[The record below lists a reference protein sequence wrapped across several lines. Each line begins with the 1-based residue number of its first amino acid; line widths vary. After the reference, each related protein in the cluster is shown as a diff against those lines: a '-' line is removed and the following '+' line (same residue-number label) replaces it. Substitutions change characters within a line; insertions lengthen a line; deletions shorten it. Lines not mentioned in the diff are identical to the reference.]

1 MSENFDI
8 GPLTWVKDQIDQSLA
23 TVLDNLKT
31 MQVSLHDTAPMR
43 FSQTHLYQ
51 ASGALDMVGLEGCKR
66 YCFELEKL
74 ASQLEKKTLEA
85 TPELIAAFIKAVET
99 LQAYLHDL
107 LNGAPD
113 IPLNLYPTIQP
124 IVLAL
129 GETMDESELFFPDTT
144 NSAPKD
150 LPVKQ
155 LQDAEYTP
163 FILEQRSSY
172 QKSLLSWLQTKQNS
186 ALHSMTE
193 AVSNISY
200 VQKKNSDKTL
210 WWAASAFTESLEEPE
225 IAGNSGA
232 KRLCRKLDQELR
244 QLAEGVTKPHSNL
257 LRDIL
262 YYVAI
267 SNVDRDNVQKVKE
280 VFELNLLVDKKS
292 TLSFDAGSID
302 TNELGVVQELI
313 TQLELLRE
321 LWDDVSNTIDFSK
334 VDVNAG
340 LAQVHVDNV
349 LITKFSDTLAV
360 SQVLTQQLSQ
370 VVVIDLYAA
379 LQSASSTLRDDATKV
394 NHAALIEIAAAL
406 NLLETSLSHYQQL
419 DADRVQKLLSEMQRL
434 EAISSGE
441 SYDKLDSDRTGE
453 LDRDTIK
460 ALVTQIKESL
470 KTTEQALDSFFRNPT
485 EMAPLSLT
493 TKPLK
498 QVGAVFDMLGLAT
511 PTSIVKASNRLV
523 EHFQTENY
531 VANQQHFELVAESL
545 SMVGL
550 YADEMPK
557 IRPESEQA
565 LEGAVLRLSDML
577 AAAGIPFSPVGFSQ
591 PDIQGQTLS
600 GVDADNDP
608 NIETVPQLSNQQI
621 EQSPAGPALVVG
633 PNDVK
638 VIDQAF
644 DAELLDIYLTEA
656 EEVLAHIA
664 QNCQALRVNA
674 TDSEALVEVRRSFH
688 TLKGSGRTVGL
699 NAMGDIAG
707 HVEKFLNGVLDKKS
721 ELSQQQIAGID
732 QMSAAFANWTSEL
745 RANGQVEVN
754 QTAWSARAAALNE
767 MADLS
772 EKVSD
777 KEQTNADVSIESQPV
792 AVAKTESIN
801 TEITSGQ
808 TAQTLTPKKV
818 RKSEPQVLIGG
829 TRKMSRAF
837 YDIFVKESMQ
847 NITILEQDVA
857 KLVEN
862 ESESPAHE
870 ANVAIHTLASNALAA
885 EFKHMGDLGRA
896 LEAWLNEVE
905 SWSPQHTELYANT
918 VKSLSGMWVK
928 ISELRNPRS
937 ARALIEVLNQA
948 EEQARQNK
956 SLTVT
961 FDKVADA
968 AEEITFTLSDTDKG
982 NEDIASPTAELVLE
996 TGTADVVTTETGAAN
1011 TAIQSHD
1018 DGAVSQQLEEIPV
1031 IGAAEINHDNYEV
1044 KLVTESKPYNTPKP
1058 ENADNTNFGFDKTQ
1072 VDQELLTMFI
1082 EEAREILPEIGTEL
1096 RAWRANPK
1104 QSEHSDALQRALHTL
1119 KGSARMAGQSELGD
1133 AVHEMEDLV
1142 IRSLKRKT
1150 VDIDFDNM
1158 FVDLDKIGSYFEE
1171 TLETTP
1177 VETIGAIKQ
1186 QDVPPA
1192 GRVTDRK
1199 AQFLRMRADTL
1210 DRLINDAGEISIIRS
1225 RMDREIS
1232 GVKLSSND
1240 LTESVTRLRNYLRE
1254 LEIEAETQL
1263 QSRLNILQE
1272 SNENFDPLEFD
1283 RFTRL
1288 QELTRMI
1295 AESVNDV
1302 ATIQHGLLIHL
1313 GQSEAALQQQNR
1325 MNRDLQQTLLGVRM
1339 LPFQQI
1345 AERLQRI
1352 VRQTARELKKSV
1364 DLVIDGETTE
1374 IDRSV
1379 LDKLGAPLEH
1389 LLRNAVA
1396 HGLESPAERRTSGK
1410 PPIGTITLKIRQ
1422 ENDEIHITVSDDGA
1436 GINLQRVKERAI
1448 KNKLINETTEVTE
1461 QSLMSIIFE
1470 SGFSTADKVSQIAG
1484 RGVGLDVVRNDIS
1497 GLGGRVDLNSE
1508 FGKGTV
1514 FNVHLPV
1521 TLTVAQV
1528 LAVRSGDLIYAL
1540 PVGMIEQ
1547 AQKIKRQDLVNAYS
1561 AGEINWADK
1570 QYPIHYLSK
1579 LLDHEEHQPEDHNYS
1594 SVLLLRSGS
1603 YNIALHIDEVIGN
1616 QEAVM
1621 KPIGAQLARVPG
1633 IIGATVA
1640 GDGSIMLIINPVQLA
1655 NREILGVGTVVV
1667 KASKKAVKAISKPTA
1682 LVVDDSL
1689 TMRKVL
1695 GRLLEREGFEVL
1707 VAKDGMDAMQVLQQ
1721 STPDIILTDIEMPR
1735 MDGFGLARN
1744 IRDDAR
1750 TANTPL
1756 IMISSRTADKHQN
1769 LAKDIGVD
1777 AFFGK
1782 PVHDEELMI
1791 KVNELLSRSQTKH

>member
-1 MSENFDI
+1 VSENFDI

-23 TVLDNLKT
+23 AVLDNLKSV
-31 MQVSLHDTAPMR
+31 QGNLHDTAPMR

-66 YCFELEKL
+66 FCTELEKL
-74 ASQLEKKTLEA
+74 ASRLDKKTLDA
-85 TPELIAAFIKAVET
+85 TPELMDAFVKAVEA
-99 LQAYLHDL
+99 LQTYLQDL

-113 IPLNLYPTIQP
+113 IPLRLYSIINP

-150 LPVKQ
+150 LPSKQ
-155 LQDAEYTP
+155 LEAAEYP
-163 FILEQRSSY
+163 AFIVEQRINY
-172 QKSLLSWLQTKQNS
+172 QKSLLGWLQTKQSN
-186 ALHSMTE
+186 ALHLMTE
-193 AVSNISY
+193 AVSNVSQA
-200 VQKKNSDKTL
+200 QKKNSEKTL
-210 WWAASAFTESLEEPE
+210 WWAASAFTESLEQKE
-225 IAGNSGA
+225 IAENIGA

-244 QLAEGVTKPHSNL
+244 NLAEGVTKPHSNL

-280 VFELNLLVDKKS
+280 VFELNLLVDKKN
-292 TLSFDAGSID
+292 TVSFDASSID
-302 TNELGVVQELI
+302 AIELTVVEELI
-313 TQLELLRE
+313 TQLEALRE

-334 VDVNAG
+334 VDATASF
-340 LAQVHVDNV
+340 AQVDVDNV

-360 SQVLTQQLSQ
+360 SQAFTQQLSQ

-379 LQSASSTLRDDATKV
+379 LQLASNTLRDDATKV
-394 NHAALIEIAAAL
+394 NHAALIEVAAAL
-406 NLLETSLSHYQQL
+406 NLLETSLNHYQHL
-419 DADRVQKLLSEMQRL
+419 DADRVQKLLSEMHRL

-441 SYDKLDSDRTGE
+441 SYDRLDGERTGE

-470 KTTEQALDSFFRNPT
+470 KTTEQALDSFFRNPV
-485 EMAPLSLT
+485 EKSPLALT
-493 TKPLK
+493 AKPLK
-498 QVGAVFDMLGLAT
+498 QVAAVFDMLGLAT
-511 PTSIVKASNRLV
+511 PTAIVKASNRLV
-523 EHFQTENY
+523 EQFQTEDY
-531 VANQQHFELVAESL
+531 VPKQQHFELVAESL
-545 SMVGL
+545 SMVGI

-557 IRPESEQA
+557 IRPESESA
-565 LEGAVLRLSDML
+565 LESAVVRLTDILAEAGIQFNVDGLQEGDSISKTSDQAVLDS
-577 AAAGIPFSPVGFSQ
+577 I
-591 PDIQGQTLS
+591 T
-600 GVDADNDP
+600 
-608 NIETVPQLSNQQI
+608 ETSNYSNQNLS
-621 EQSPAGPALVVG
+621 EKTTDSASKLVTSAS
-633 PNDVK
+633 DVM

-664 QNCQALRVNA
+664 QNCQALRVNV
-674 TDSEALVEVRRSFH
+674 TDSEALVEVRRSYH

-699 NAMGDIAG
+699 TVMGDIAG
-707 HVEKFLNGVLDKKS
+707 QVEQFLNGVLDKKS
-721 ELSQQQIAGID
+721 LLEASQIAGIE
-732 QMSAAFANWTSEL
+732 QMSAAFADWAAEL
-745 RANGQVEVN
+745 RANGQVEIN
-754 QTAWSARAAALNE
+754 QTAWSARAAS
-767 MADLS
+767 LS
-772 EKVSD
+772 QATENNVVQD
-777 KEQTNADVSIESQPV
+777 ADVQTSPGLESDAEQSETINAENAQSEQLPV
-792 AVAKTESIN
+792 KD
-801 TEITSGQ
+801 
-808 TAQTLTPKKV
+808 LTPKKA
-818 RKSEPQVLIGG
+818 KKTEPQVLIGG

-857 KLVEN
+857 KLIADAN
-862 ESESPAHE
+862 LTPSPA
-870 ANVAIHTLASNALAA
+870 AKVAIHTLASNALAA
-885 EFKHMGDLGRA
+885 EFKPMGELGRA

-905 SWSPQHTELYANT
+905 TWTPQHTALFGNT
-918 VKSLSGMWVK
+918 VKSLSTMWVK

-937 ARALIEVLNQA
+937 ARALIEVLNEA
-948 EEQARQNK
+948 TDQARQNK
-956 SLTVT
+956 ALTVT
-961 FDKVADA
+961 FNEVLESV
-968 AEEITFTLSDTDKG
+968 EEITFTLPDVLIPNEIIQTDVPSVEILTEVSVPNFNQG
-982 NEDIASPTAELVLE
+982 VDSSENIVVNPVETTANDLIEV
-996 TGTADVVTTETGAAN
+996 
-1011 TAIQSHD
+1011 SHD
-1018 DGAVSQQLEEIPV
+1018 D
-1031 IGAAEINHDNYEV
+1031 YEV
-1044 KLVTESKPYNTPKP
+1044 KLVTEGKAYSSTAI
-1058 ENADNTNFGFDKTQ
+1058 NADDSNIDLNKAQ

-1082 EEAREILPEIGTEL
+1082 EEAREILPEIGSEL

-1104 QSEHSDALQRALHTL
+1104 QSEHPDALQRALHTL
-1119 KGSARMAGQSELGD
+1119 KGSARMAGQSGLGD

-1150 VDIDFDNM
+1150 VEIDFDNM

-1171 TLETTP
+1171 ALESTP
-1177 VETIGAIKQ
+1177 AETINAIKQ
-1186 QDVPPA
+1186 QDAPPS

-1210 DRLINDAGEISIIRS
+1210 DRLINDAGEISITRS

-1232 GVKLSSND
+1232 GVKQSSND

-1302 ATIQHGLLIHL
+1302 ATIQHGLLSHL

-1352 VRQTARELKKSV
+1352 VRQTARELKKSA
-1364 DLVIDGETTE
+1364 DLVIVGETTE

-1396 HGLESPAERRTSGK
+1396 HGLESPAERKKQGK
-1410 PPIGTITLKIRQ
+1410 APIGKIELKIRQ
-1422 ENDEIHITVSDDGA
+1422 ENDEIHITVTDDGA
-1436 GINLQRVKERAI
+1436 GINLQRVKEKAI
-1448 KNKLINETTEVTE
+1448 KNKLIDEAAEMTE

-1470 SGFSTADKVSQIAG
+1470 SGFSTADKVSQISG

-1561 AGEINWADK
+1561 TGEINWAGK

-1579 LLDHEEHQPEDHNYS
+1579 LLDHEEHQPEDYNYS

-1633 IIGATVA
+1633 IVGATVA
-1640 GDGSIMLIINPVQLA
+1640 GDGKIMLIINPVQLA
-1655 NREILGVGTVVV
+1655 NREILAVGSVVV
-1667 KASKKAVKAISKPTA
+1667 KAAKKAAKVINKPRA

-1707 VAKDGMDAMQVLQQ
+1707 IAKDGMDAMQVLQQ

-1750 TANTPL
+1750 TAKTPL

-1769 LAKDIGVD
+1769 LAKEIGVD

-1782 PVHDEELMI
+1782 PVQDEELMS
-1791 KVNELLSRSQTKH
+1791 KVNELLTKKRTKH

>member
-8 GPLTWVKDQIDQSLA
+8 GPLTWVKDQINQSLDA
-23 TVLDNLKT
+23 VLVNLKAV
-31 MQVSLHDTAPMR
+31 QNNLHDTAPLR
-43 FSQTHLYQ
+43 LSQTDLYQ

-66 YCFELEKL
+66 FCAELEKL
-74 ASQLEKKTLEA
+74 AGRLEKKTIDA
-85 TPELIAAFIKAVET
+85 TPPLIESFIKAVESLKSY
-99 LQAYLHDL
+99 LQDL
-107 LNGAPD
+107 LDGSPD
-113 IPLNLYPTIQP
+113 IPLRLYPIIHP

-129 GETMDESELFFPDTT
+129 GEMMDESELFFPDTS

-150 LPVKQ
+150 LPSLQ
-155 LQDAEYTP
+155 LSGAEYAS
-163 FILEQRSSY
+163 FVVEQRLSY
-172 QKSLLSWLQTKQNS
+172 QKSLLSWLQTKQS
-186 ALHSMTE
+186 IALNSMTQ
-193 AVSNISY
+193 AVANVS
-200 VQKKNSDKTL
+200 QAQQKNSEKTL
-210 WWAASAFTESLEEPE
+210 WWAASAFTESLEQAE
-225 IAGNSGA
+225 IAENSGA

-244 QLAEGVTKPHSNL
+244 HLSDAMPRPHNHL

-267 SNVDRDNVQKVKE
+267 SNVDRVNIHRVKE
-280 VFELNLLVDKKS
+280 VFELDLLVDKKS
-292 TLSFDAGSID
+292 SISFDSASID
-302 TNELGVVQELI
+302 AKELAVVQQLI
-313 TQLELLRE
+313 VQLEALRE

-334 VDVNAG
+334 VSTSAG
-340 LAQVHVDNV
+340 VAQVHVDNV
-349 LITKFSDTLAV
+349 LMTKFSDTLME
-360 SQVLTQQLSQ
+360 SQNLTSQLSQ
-370 VVVIDLYAA
+370 VVVVDLYAA
-379 LQSASSTLRDDATKV
+379 LQLASGTLRDDATKV

-406 NLLETSLSHYQQL
+406 NLLETSLNHYQQL
-419 DADRVQKLLSEMQRL
+419 DADRVQKLLSEMHRL

-441 SYDKLDSDRTGE
+441 SYEKLGNERASE
-453 LDRDTIK
+453 LDRDTVK
-460 ALVTQIKESL
+460 AVVTQIKEAL
-470 KTTEQALDSFFRNPT
+470 KTTEQALDTYFRQPA
-485 EMAPLSLT
+485 EKAPLSLT
-493 TKPLK
+493 AKPLK
-498 QVGAVFDMLGLAT
+498 QIAAVFEMLGLPT
-511 PTSIVKASNRLV
+511 PNTIIKISNQFV
-523 EHFQTENY
+523 EHFQTSQY
-531 VANQQHFELVAESL
+531 VVNQSQFELVAESL
-545 SMVGL
+545 SMIGL

-557 IRPESEQA
+557 TRPESEQA
-565 LEGAVLRLSDML
+565 LEKAVIRLTEAL
-577 AAAGIPFSPVGFSQ
+577 ADAGVQSV
-591 PDIQGQTLS
+591 
-600 GVDADNDP
+600 
-608 NIETVPQLSNQQI
+608 ETVSTVEVKQTIPASTSVVDVSQM
-621 EQSPAGPALVVG
+621 SPAISPIVMHAD
-633 PNDVK
+633 DVK

-664 QNCQALRVNA
+664 QNCQALRVNS
-674 TDSEALVEVRRSFH
+674 TDIEALIEVRRSYH

-699 NAMGDIAG
+699 NTMGDIAG
-707 HVEKFLNGVLDKKS
+707 QVEHFLNGVIDKKS
-721 ELSQQQIAGID
+721 VLNQQQIARIE
-732 QMSAAFANWTSEL
+732 QMNAAFAGWAAEL
-745 RANGQVEVN
+745 RANNQVEVN
-754 QTAWSARAAALNE
+754 QTAWSSHAAAL
-767 MADLS
+767 S
-772 EKVSD
+772 EISD
-777 KEQTNADVSIESQPV
+777 IEPVVELNAEIAQKTQTTASV
-792 AVAKTESIN
+792 VAKK
-801 TEITSGQ
+801 
-808 TAQTLTPKKV
+808 AKKP
-818 RKSEPQVLIGG
+818 EPQVLIGG

-847 NITILEQDVA
+847 NITTIEQDAARLTTDVNLTPSAEAKVA
-857 KLVEN
+857 
-862 ESESPAHE
+862 A
-870 ANVAIHTLASNALAA
+870 HTLASNALAA
-885 EFKHMGDLGRA
+885 EFKTMGELGRA

-905 SWSPQHTELYANT
+905 NWTMQHTSLYGSVA
-918 VKSLSGMWVK
+918 KMLSSMWVK

-937 ARALIEVLNQA
+937 ARALIDVLL
-948 EEQARQNK
+948 ESTEQAKQNNARAV
-956 SLTVT
+956 SMIEP
-961 FDKVADA
+961 VAVA
-968 AEEITFTLSDTDKG
+968 EITFTLPSEE
-982 NEDIASPTAELVLE
+982 NVEINQEPTVEV
-996 TGTADVVTTETGAAN
+996 
-1011 TAIQSHD
+1011 
-1018 DGAVSQQLEEIPV
+1018 
-1031 IGAAEINHDNYEV
+1031 AAEQAIPNIIPIEPVKEKFPEISRDDYEV
-1044 KLVTESKPYNTPKP
+1044 KLATESKTYTRTPAS
-1058 ENADNTNFGFDKTQ
+1058 NSDHTDANSHSGFDKTQ

-1096 RAWRANPK
+1096 RAWRAHPK
-1104 QSEHSDALQRALHTL
+1104 QSEHPDALQRALHTL
-1119 KGSARMAGQSELGD
+1119 KGSARMAGQAELGD

-1150 VDIDFDNM
+1150 VDISFDDM
-1158 FVDLDKIGSYFEE
+1158 FVDLDKIGSFFED
-1171 TLETTP
+1171 TLESTP
-1177 VETIGAIKQ
+1177 KETINAIKQ
-1186 QDVPPA
+1186 QDTPPS
-1192 GRVTDRK
+1192 GRAIDRK

-1210 DRLINDAGEISIIRS
+1210 DRLINDAGEISITRS
-1225 RMDREIS
+1225 RMEREIS
-1232 GVKLSSND
+1232 GVKQSSND

-1263 QSRLNILQE
+1263 QSRLSILQE

-1302 ATIQHGLLIHL
+1302 ATIQYGLLTNL

-1364 DLVIDGETTE
+1364 DLVIEGETTE

-1396 HGLESPAERRTSGK
+1396 HGLELPIERKKQGK
-1410 PPIGTITLKIRQ
+1410 PETGTIKLKVIQ
-1422 ENDEIHITVSDDGA
+1422 DNDEIHITVTDDGA
-1436 GINLQRVKERAI
+1436 GINLQRVKEKAI
-1448 KNKLINETTEVTE
+1448 QNNLLDASSEVTE

-1514 FNVHLPV
+1514 FSVHLPV

-1528 LAVRSGDLIYAL
+1528 LAVRSGETVYAL

-1547 AQKIKRQDLVNAYS
+1547 AQKIKRQDLVNAYA
-1561 AGEINWADK
+1561 AGEITWADK
-1570 QYPIHYLSK
+1570 KYPIHYLSK
-1579 LLDHEEHQPEDHNYS
+1579 LLDHEEHQPEDHAYS
-1594 SVLLLRSGS
+1594 SILLLRSGS
-1603 YNIALHIDEVIGN
+1603 YNTALHIDEVVGN

-1633 IIGATVA
+1633 IVGATVA

-1655 NREILGVGTVVV
+1655 NREILAVGSVVV
-1667 KASKKAVKAISKPTA
+1667 KSPKKVAVVTAKPRA

-1695 GRLLEREGFEVL
+1695 GRLLEREGYEVL
-1707 VAKDGMDAMQVLQQ
+1707 LAKDGMDAMQVLQE

-1769 LAKDIGVD
+1769 LAKEIGVD

-1782 PVHDEELMI
+1782 PVQDDELI
-1791 KVNELLSRSQTKH
+1791 GKVNELLAKQQTKH